1 MILKASQEQLKRYS
15 VLNAMLL
22 RSSAHFLIGLF
33 FVAVVVELS
42 FHLVCSFLCCM
53 KAFKFHYVP
62 FIYFV
67 FISITLGGE
76 SKKILQ

>member
-33 FVAVVVELS
+33 FVAVVVELWQQT
-42 FHLVCSFLCCM
+42 HRQREQTCGCQ
-53 KAFKFHYVP
+53 
-62 FIYFV
+62 
-67 FISITLGGE
+67 GGGGGGMDPG
-76 SKKILQ
+76 